1 MLELKQPCYDHLVI
15 QSEKFHFFLTRKVS
29 WVNKWSKR
37 ECFEDKP
44 RSGRPS
50 VDQYCSKINGESE
63 VQTEQFNK
71 EDCQESSPENYWSFE
86 HNGGD
91 TWPGKDGRH
100 SSERKYL
107 CWAKSKVKPVWDSP
121 RNTRSWQQRIGT
133 TFYLQT
139 SALNIFSSVLIQ
151 KRYRLGPA
159 GMCCYLQL
167 GNGVGWHYGS
177 LADKLTH
184 DVTHRPNLNF

>member
-1 MLELKQPCYDHLVI
+1 MHTRVFPPIFSRPYRVLSLSRICCYSLIVFLNFVFSLSWKWSQTCTLFMLELKQPYYDHLVI
-15 QSEKFHFFLTRKVS
+15 QSEKLLFFLTRKVS

-50 VDQYCSKINGESE
+50 VDQYCSKINRESE

-71 EDCQESSPENYWSFE
+71 EDCQEFSPENYWSFE

-91 TWPGKDGRH
+91 TWPGKDGGH

-107 CWAKSKVKPVWDSP
+107 CWAKSKVKPAWDSP
-121 RNTRSWQQRIGT
+121 
-133 TFYLQT
+133 LKKH
-139 SALNIFSSVLIQ
+139 A
-151 KRYRLGPA
+151 
-159 GMCCYLQL
+159 
-167 GNGVGWHYGS
+167 
-177 LADKLTH
+177 
-184 DVTHRPNLNF
+184 